1 MCVGKQSAGDAL
13 RGWGKQQLWRVGLA
27 GPPKHGSWDSEWGL
41 RPRDWWGRFPKTK
54 KPEGAVSSDVVTN
67 HVGLRTW
74 PKFSGLMTRLE
85 GQGWWA
91 DWKAKVGS
99 PVELTHHLG
108 TLRSRLRLA
117 STHGALLNTESSHSD
132 YLQIRSKEILH
143 WRISPLT
150 QAFGKHIILFREDF
164 DFCRINTFFFF
175 SPQAYFSPFSKGWV
189 LVGNLIHMFMIHFN
203 STPFKFIFGAWVGTW
218 EAF

>member
-1 MCVGKQSAGDAL
+1 
-13 RGWGKQQLWRVGLA
+13 
-27 GPPKHGSWDSEWGL
+27 
-41 RPRDWWGRFPKTK
+41 
-54 KPEGAVSSDVVTN
+54 
-67 HVGLRTW
+67 
-74 PKFSGLMTRLE
+74 MTSLE

-164 DFCRINTFFFF
+164 DFCRIKTFFFF
-175 SPQAYFSPFSKGWV
+175 SPSIFLSVFKRLGPCRK
-189 LVGNLIHMFMIHFN
+189 FN
-203 STPFKFIFGAWVGTW
+203 PHVYDSFQLHSFQIYLWSLSWYLRSLLKFRTLRTS
-218 EAF
+218 